1 MKNDILTAVDNVTTL
16 LHYLVL
22 ERFTPNNV
30 KKAYGVLS
38 GLLEY
43 MDEYNFEKIEGVG
56 FEEKTADEID
66 ADECFALAD
75 MSLECFC
82 DIIADDIYSTLQDY
96 LRNRCNRAA
105 DDSDME
111 IWCNFTDYIRCDKF
125 AVLLYNH
132 LVKEH
137 AVCSSVKTKY
147 DIEHKLTVVKCE
159 YPISDLAEYV
169 DNYACNA
176 IYQALMKLDD

>member
-43 MDEYNFEKIEGVG
+43 MDEYNFEKIEGVE
-56 FEEKTADEID
+56 FEKKTADEID

-96 LRNRCNRAA
+96 LRNRSNRAA

>member
-96 LRNRCNRAA
+96 LRNRSNRAA

>member
-1 MKNDILTAVDNVTTL
+1 MKNDIFTAVDNVTTL

-43 MDEYNFEKIEGVG
+43 LDEYNFEKIEGVE

-66 ADECFALAD
+66 VDECFALAD

-82 DIIADDIYSTLQDY
+82 DIVADDIYSTLQDY
-96 LRNRCNRAA
+96 L
-105 DDSDME
+105 
-111 IWCNFTDYIRCDKF
+111 
-125 AVLLYNH
+125 
-132 LVKEH
+132 
-137 AVCSSVKTKY
+137 
-147 DIEHKLTVVKCE
+147 
-159 YPISDLAEYV
+159 
-169 DNYACNA
+169 
-176 IYQALMKLDD
+176 

>member
-1 MKNDILTAVDNVTTL
+1 MKNDIFTAVDNVTTL
-16 LHYLVL
+16 LDYLVL

-43 MDEYNFEKIEGVG
+43 LDEYNFEKIEGVE
-56 FEEKTADEID
+56 FEEKTADGID

-82 DIIADDIYSTLQDY
+82 DIIADDIYSTIQDY
-96 LRNRCNRAA
+96 LQNRCNRAA
-105 DDSDME
+105 DFSNME
-111 IWCNFTDYIRCDKF
+111 IWYNFTDCIRCDKF

-159 YPISDLAEYV
+159 YPISELAEYV

-176 IYQALMKLDD
+176 IYQALMTLDD

>member
-1 MKNDILTAVDNVTTL
+1 MKNDIFTAVDNVTTL

-22 ERFTPNNV
+22 ERFTPNNI

-43 MDEYNFEKIEGVG
+43 LDEYNFEKIEGVEL
-56 FEEKTADEID
+56 EEKTADEID

-82 DIIADDIYSTLQDY
+82 DIVADDIYSTLQDY
-96 LRNRCNRAA
+96 LQERCNRAA
-105 DDSDME
+105 DFSDME
-111 IWCNFTDYIRCDKF
+111 IWYTFTDYIRCDKF

-137 AVCSSVKTKY
+137 AVCSSVKTKN
-147 DIEHKLTVVKCE
+147 DIEKELTVVKNE

-176 IYQALMKLDD
+176 IYQALTKLDD

>member
-1 MKNDILTAVDNVTTL
+1 MKNDIFTAVDNVTTL

-30 KKAYGVLS
+30 KKAYGVLN

-43 MDEYNFEKIEGVG
+43 LDEYNFEKIEGVE
-56 FEEKTADEID
+56 FEKKTADEID
-66 ADECFALAD
+66 VDECFALAD

-82 DIIADDIYSTLQDY
+82 DIVADDIYSTLQDY
-96 LRNRCNRAA
+96 LQERCNRAA
-105 DDSDME
+105 DFSNME
-111 IWCNFTDYIRCDKF
+111 TWYNFTDCIRCDKF

-147 DIEHKLTVVKCE
+147 DIEHELTVIKCE